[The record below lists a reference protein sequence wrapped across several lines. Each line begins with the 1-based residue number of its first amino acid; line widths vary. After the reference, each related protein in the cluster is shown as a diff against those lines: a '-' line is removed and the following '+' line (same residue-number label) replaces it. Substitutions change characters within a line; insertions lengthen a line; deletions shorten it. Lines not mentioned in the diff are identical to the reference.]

1 MRRARAKGYCQKFTV
16 LDTLG
21 GEILGHLHHTD
32 TPLDGVRGQV
42 LGIWQVVVSMD
53 MRWETHASFAVMLTR
68 ILVNASATE
77 ATEPVVLWLLKG
89 EPLVSDGAGSGEPA
103 AAAAPFPGLLGMLA
117 HGDPSAAGES
127 AVQNLKLSLSMWAA
141 KVFSNDVKAHG
152 QFISR

>member
-1 MRRARAKGYCQKFTV
+1 MG
-16 LDTLG
+16 D
-21 GEILGHLHHTD
+21 EILNQTIRKSD
-32 TPLDGVRGQV
+32 TRVDAWEGVREKV
-42 LGIWQVVVSMD
+42 LELWRVVSVD
-53 MRWETHASFAVMLTR
+53 MRWEMHASFAVMLTR

>member
-1 MRRARAKGYCQKFTV
+1 MG
-16 LDTLG
+16 D
-21 GEILGHLHHTD
+21 EILNQTIRKSD
-32 TPLDGVRGQV
+32 TRVDAWEGVRKKV
-42 LGIWQVVVSMD
+42 LELWRVVSVD
-53 MRWETHASFAVMLTR
+53 MRWEMHASFAVMLTR

-77 ATEPVVLWLLKG
+77 ATKPVVLWLLKG

-152 QFISR
+152 QFISQ